1 MKFFHEQF
9 PPYNEKPI
17 IISSEYFIAVPI
29 LKSVKQN
36 FRVYNEKEFISF
48 FDFLLTFP
56 RDFFL
61 YFTMI
66 VGNKVEA
73 AIYVTKIILL
83 KFFNLFN
90 VDIQTANLMN
100 EIPWIPPP
108 SNGYSNPAVVQI
120 PGTQGSGA
128 AEETNASVFNLYQT
142 ILNFPSICFTFTQVL
157 DKNLFS

>member
-1 MKFFHEQF
+1 MM
-9 PPYNEKPI
+9 I
-17 IISSEYFIAVPI
+17 I
-29 LKSVKQN
+29 
-36 FRVYNEKEFISF
+36 
-48 FDFLLTFP
+48 
-56 RDFFL
+56 
-61 YFTMI
+61 
-66 VGNKVEA
+66 GNQVEA

-90 VDIQTANLMN
+90 VNIQTANPMN

-128 AEETNASVFNLYQT
+128 AEKTDTSVFDLYQT